1 MPDFGTMKMV
11 DLRKMWPHEASSFT
25 PWLADNIGAL
35 GEALGMDLELIET
48 EADVGDFSLDLL
60 AKDLGTGHKVVIE
73 NQLTSTDHDHLG
85 KLLTYAAGY
94 DARTVIWVAQSIR
107 DEHRQTLEWLNQRT
121 SAETNFFGVSV
132 EVFQIDESKP
142 AFKFLP
148 VVYPS
153 EWKKGGRGG
162 DVQVSSRGEA
172 YRQFFQKL
180 IDELR
185 DMHRFTA
192 ARVGQPQNWY
202 TFSSGV
208 SGFTYSAS
216 FAQGGRARTEV
227 YIDLGDAVMN
237 KTLFD
242 KLLAGRKEI
251 EDAFGDTLEW
261 ERLEGRRA
269 SRIASYSTGS
279 ILAPPEELEKIHQW
293 MIDRLQRFK
302 KVLGP
307 YLQKFTGPGGLA
319 NGGT

>member
-1 MPDFGTMKMV
+1 MPDFGTLKKV
-11 DLRKMWPHEASSFT
+11 DLRKLWPSEASNFT
-25 PWLADNIGAL
+25 PWLAENIDAL
-35 GEALGMDLELIET
+35 GEALGMDLELTET

-73 NQLTSTDHDHLG
+73 NQLTNTDHDHLG
-85 KLLTYAAGY
+85 KLLTYAAGF
-94 DARTVIWVAQSIR
+94 DARTVIWIAQSIR

-132 EVFQIDESKP
+132 EVFQIDDSKP

-153 EWKKGGRGG
+153 EWKKGGRSS

-180 IDELR
+180 LDELR
-185 DMHRFTA
+185 EKHHFTS

-202 TFSSGV
+202 SFV
-208 SGFTYSAS
+208 SGISGIYFSAS
-216 FAQGGRARTEV
+216 FAQGGRTRTEV
-227 YIDLGDAVMN
+227 YIDLGDATMN

-251 EDAFGDTLEW
+251 EAAFGEPLEW

-269 SRIASYSTGS
+269 SRIACYSKGAIQTT
-279 ILAPPEELEKIHQW
+279 PDELGKNRQW
-293 MIDRLQRFK
+293 MIDRLLRFK
-302 KVLGP
+302 KVLMP
-307 YLQKFTGPGGLA
+307 YLQKFTGPGGS
-319 NGGT
+319 